1 MLIRTYALKERGDS
15 KMTKKSLKRY
25 RIYEYIRDNCNI
37 TENMSNT
44 KRLMIKLMEK
54 DKETEEYCNKK
65 ILEEKREVEEAMIGK
80 HFHKNMTKR
89 EILVNEIS
97 QYIYW
102 LTIIAV
108 SKKVRYEEFNEE
120 SKINEILEK
129 VDISK
134 IGETQPI
141 TVNEIISHDLE
152 SMEQKDYLKGVM

>member
-1 MLIRTYALKERGDS
+1 MLIWISALKERGDS

-65 ILEEKREVEEAMIGK
+65 IFEEKREVEEAMIGK

>member
-1 MLIRTYALKERGDS
+1 
-15 KMTKKSLKRY
+15 MTKKSLKRY
-25 RIYEYIRDNCNI
+25 RIYEYIRDSCNI